1 MNSKVVARI
10 FMLLL
15 LLAAAAW
22 ALAHRETLSVE
33 ALRGHLHAFGALA
46 PLVYMASYSIATVL
60 FLPGSVFTLA
70 GGVLFGPWLGA
81 LYALIGAT
89 VGASAAFLI
98 ARYLASGW
106 VARRVRGG
114 LRRLIEGVEQEGWR
128 FVAFVRLVPV
138 FPFNLLN
145 YALGLTRIPTVQYA
159 VASFVCMAPGALAYA
174 WIGHAGAKAVAGGAG
189 TIRAMLVALAL
200 LACLLFLPRLVRRIW
215 RGGHNES
222 MHKDSGP

>member
-1 MNSKVVARI
+1 MNRKIAARI
-10 FMLLL
+10 LLL
-15 LLAAAAW
+15 SVLLAAAAW
-22 ALAHRETLSVE
+22 GLAHRESLSVA
-33 ALRGHLHAFGALA
+33 ALRGHLQAFGVLA
-46 PLVYMASYSIATVL
+46 PLVYTAGYSIATVL

-106 VARRVRGG
+106 VARRVRGR

-138 FPFNLLN
+138 VPFNLLN
-145 YALGLTRIPTVQYA
+145 YAFGLTRIPTVQYV

-174 WIGHAGAKAVAGGAG
+174 WIGHAGASAVAGGEGA
-189 TIRAMLVALAL
+189 IQALLVALAV

-215 RGGHNES
+215 RGRAQ
-222 MHKDSGP
+222 

>member
-1 MNSKVVARI
+1 MNRKMAARLLL
-10 FMLLL
+10 LLL

-22 ALAHRETLSVE
+22 GLAHRESLSV
-33 ALRGHLHAFGALA
+33 ATLRGHLQAFGALA
-46 PLVYMASYSIATVL
+46 PLVYMAGYSIATVL

-89 VGASAAFLI
+89 IGASAAFLI

-106 VARRVRGG
+106 VARRVGG
-114 LRRLIEGVEQEGWR
+114 RLRRLIEGVEQEGWR

-145 YALGLTRIPTVQYA
+145 YALGLTRVSTVQY
-159 VASFVCMAPGALAYA
+159 VLASFLCMAPGALAYA
-174 WIGHAGAKAVAGGAG
+174 WIGHAGAKAVAGGEG
-189 TIRAMLVALAL
+189 IIRVMLVALAL
-200 LACLLFLPRLVRRIW
+200 LACLLFLPHFVRRIR
-215 RGGHNES
+215 RGGYNEP
-222 MHKDSGP
+222 MHKESRR